1 MYTVPSIHVVR
12 GTVKKKYESP
22 QIFEYVLPYRERE
35 REIYIYI
42 QAPISAERITIIKC
56 KYYCNHVKKSGTT
69 SVSIRRLSIIFL
81 CTIT

>member
-35 REIYIYI
+35 RERYIYIYSGADI
-42 QAPISAERITIIKC
+42 CGT
-56 KYYCNHVKKSGTT
+56 NHDNKMQILLQPRQEKRNDFRFHS
-69 SVSIRRLSIIFL
+69 SS
-81 CTIT
+81 